1 MASNKKWGFVRETR
15 EMATDALKKY
25 PDQVYTG
32 MEDYLQFI
40 FPDTNDWVH
49 DKSVPNLTDLDGK
62 PSRIRPDYRSESL
75 KTIIEFD
82 GLPHYTSPDNIL
94 KDVINTK
101 IYESAGYKVVRI
113 PYFIQLTNEV
123 VKELFGIEVQEPLF
137 DSKQHSISH
146 EWKNTPAYLCV
157 EGVFRMAEEYLRFP
171 QQYNVNINHINRD
184 NSDNTRARLLRD
196 LNHTLYYLNSS
207 LKNKHD
213 SLVATFLPKEKL
225 AYLLQLYADAKYC
238 HGIVCPGS
246 GCQLAEDLISG
257 KSVGVMDYYCDDEK
271 TGADFVIREF
281 SLEDLN
287 RALEIVIN
295 NKLQYYDILKG
306 VVCESAMCADATQ
319 GLVQIAIFG
328 DVWY

>member
-1 MASNKKWGFVRETR
+1 M
-15 EMATDALKKY
+15 
-25 PDQVYTG
+25 
-32 MEDYLQFI
+32 
-40 FPDTNDWVH
+40 
-49 DKSVPNLTDLDGK
+49 
-62 PSRIRPDYRSESL
+62 
-75 KTIIEFD
+75 
-82 GLPHYTSPDNIL
+82 
-94 KDVINTK
+94 
-101 IYESAGYKVVRI
+101 
-113 PYFIQLTNEV
+113 
-123 VKELFGIEVQEPLF
+123 
-137 DSKQHSISH
+137 
-146 EWKNTPAYLCV
+146 
-157 EGVFRMAEEYLRFP
+157 
-171 QQYNVNINHINRD
+171 
-184 NSDNTRARLLRD
+184 
-196 LNHTLYYLNSS
+196 YYLNSS

-246 GCQLAEDLISG
+246 GCQLAEELISG
-257 KSVGVMDYYCDDEK
+257 KSVRVMDYYCDDEK

-306 VVCESAMCADATQ
+306 LVCESAMCADAIQ